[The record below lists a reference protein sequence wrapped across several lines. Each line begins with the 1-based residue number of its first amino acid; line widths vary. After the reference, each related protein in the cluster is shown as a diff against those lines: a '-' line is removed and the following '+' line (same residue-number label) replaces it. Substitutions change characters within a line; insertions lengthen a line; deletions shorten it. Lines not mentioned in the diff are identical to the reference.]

1 MGKQY
6 KPIEP
11 KSQMVNDPISYPLD
25 VSPVNALGTLIKGQS
40 NAVRKKLA
48 QRLKNEEYKCTKAAQ
63 QRMLKES
70 MTEAFKELHSG
81 QVKKNARELFIK

>member
-1 MGKQY
+1 M
-6 KPIEP
+6 
-11 KSQMVNDPISYPLD
+11 
-25 VSPVNALGTLIKGQS
+25 
-40 NAVRKKLA
+40 
-48 QRLKNEEYKCTKAAQ
+48 KNTSVQNAQ